1 MDAIKA
7 ALEKNGRSIDPDHYG
22 AGFHFYFCD
31 WDGADL
37 PKRTRSFEK
46 RTGRDAKLHFAVGG
60 ADDILARIQ
69 GYADAGISKF
79 ILRPIGLTDSELIAQ
94 TQRLV
99 EEVIPEAVKLE
110 AKTG

>member
-1 MDAIKA
+1 MA
-7 ALEKNGRSIDPDHYG
+7 ARLTRTTTVPGSISTSVIG
-22 AGFHFYFCD
+22 
-31 WDGADL
+31 DGADL

-79 ILRPIGLTDSELIAQ
+79 ILRPIGLSDSELIAQ
-94 TQRLV
+94 TQKLV

-110 AKTG
+110 AVTG